1 MAAPTTRLERAL
13 QLYLDATATQQEP
26 AAVLAANPE
35 LRDLLEPL
43 FAPDAGPAAGPERL
57 GEFELLREVGRGG
70 MGVVY
75 EARQSSLGRRVA
87 LKILAPEFAVDPQRV
102 ARFRREAA
110 TLAQAAHPHVVTVL
124 DAGVTEGRPW
134 LAMEFIAGETLA
146 ARLLRLAADGGHA
159 GASRRELLKV
169 VLAIAE
175 ALQHLHGLGLV
186 HRDVKPANV
195 LLAADGRVLLADF
208 GLARAGDAAPL
219 TRTGMLAGTP
229 HYLAPEYVRR
239 GAGGP
244 AVDAWALAVVLYEVA
259 TLARPFDGATDDGV
273 LQAVLHGEPADPR
286 RLAPD
291 LPRDLAAILGQALQ
305 KEPERRYASL
315 AALAA
320 DLRAFLELRP
330 VAARPPTTVQRLRRW
345 VRTEPWRA
353 TAALVLVLC
362 AALGGHLLVRWPAIL
377 AGQRSLHEAAYEAAL
392 AEGFLRRGQGQQQLA
407 EAAAERALALRPTA
421 GEAAVVHALVTLRFL
436 GPEAAMADLER
447 LLPSLVDDL
456 PAAQRLRALILGRL
470 GQNDARDAVLAKLG
484 APQSQIDLLLAAGL
498 HVERRTPADL
508 EAARGLVSL
517 ATRIGPP
524 RLLVHGQWS
533 TLTTPGERGECAE
546 ALLRLW
552 PHVPFALHSAASQLQ
567 WTDPARAFA
576 LQQEAVERGLVDPFA
591 KHNLAVYAAK
601 ASRVADAI
609 AHAEAAM
616 ADPALPEAQRPAL
629 LQIFADHA
637 SDRLEQAHHTW
648 TRLHPG
654 SVLAE
659 RELAR
664 GLAHAGAADRAVA
677 RIAPLAAAHPDDL
690 ELQFVHAWTLQQ
702 AGDPAGSFA
711 ATERMLALA
720 PGDRRAHG
728 LRLLALEARGD
739 ESGRLAELV
748 RYTTAAPDDGDAY
761 RELAERLLHE
771 GHPGDRAAAL
781 RAAATADRLADG
793 TDAAALEVLIAAHLA
808 LGEATAAELVRERL
822 AALRR

>member
-43 FAPDAGPAAGPERL
+43 FAPDEVPAAGPERL
-57 GEFELLREVGRGG
+57 GDFELLREVGRGG

-87 LKILAPEFAVDPQRV
+87 LKILAPEFAVDPARV

-110 TLAQAAHPHVVTVL
+110 TLAQATHPHVVTVL

-134 LAMEFIAGETLA
+134 LAMEFIAGATLA
-146 ARLLRLAADGGHA
+146 ARLQRLAADGGHA
-159 GASRRELLKV
+159 GASRRELLAV

-229 HYLAPEYVRR
+229 HYLAPEYVRL
-239 GAGGP
+239 GASGP

-362 AALGGHLLVRWPAIL
+362 AALGGHLLVRWPTLL
-377 AGQRSLHEAAYEAAL
+377 AGQRSLHEAAYEAAI

-407 EAAAERALALRPTA
+407 EAAAERALALRPMA
-421 GEAAVVHALVTLRFL
+421 GEAAVVHALVALRFL
-436 GPEAAMADLER
+436 GPEAAMADLDR
-447 LLPSLVDDL
+447 LQPTIVDDQ

-470 GQNDARDAVLAKLG
+470 GQNEARDSLLAKLG
-484 APQSQIDLLLAAGL
+484 TPQSQIDLLLAAGL

-508 EAARGLVSL
+508 DAARSLVSL
-517 ATRIGPP
+517 ATP
-524 RLLVHGQWS
+524 S
-533 TLTTPGERGECAE
+533 ERGECAE

-552 PHVPFALHSAASQLQ
+552 PHVPFALHSAASHLQ
-567 WTDPARAFA
+567 WTEPARALA
-576 LQQEAVERGLVDPFA
+576 LQQEAVEKGLVDSFA
-591 KHNLAVYAAK
+591 RFNLAVYADK
-601 ASRVADAI
+601 AGHAAE
-609 AHAEAAM
+609 AAAYAEAAM
-616 ADPALPEAQRPAL
+616 ADPDLPEAQRRGL
-629 LQIFADHA
+629 LQILVDHA
-637 SDRLEQAHHTW
+637 PGRIEAAHATWIRLY
-648 TRLHPG
+648 PG
-654 SVLAE
+654 SVVAE

-664 GLAHAGAADRAVA
+664 ALALAGAAERGVA
-677 RIAPLAAAHPDDL
+677 RVAPFAAAHPDDL

-720 PGDRRAHG
+720 PADRRAHG

-739 ESGRLAELV
+739 APGRLAELM
-748 RYTTAAPDDGDAY
+748 RYTAAAPDDGDAC

-808 LGEATAAELVRERL
+808 LGETTAAELVRERL